1 MGMTVKHNKKANRK
15 VFSYKGDL
23 EKAMKQAEK
32 ELREKKNSQKR
43 VFLEW
48 QYKKAQKERDAYEQR
63 IEDLK
68 DFIELAKEK
77 LEEKNETDK

>member
-1 MGMTVKHNKKANRK
+1 MGMTVKHDKKANRK
-15 VFSYKGDL
+15 VFTYKGDL

-32 ELREKKNSQKR
+32 ELREKANSQKR

-48 QYKKAQKERDAYEQR
+48 QYKKTQKERDAYEQR

-77 LEEKNETDK
+77 LEEKNEADK

>member
-1 MGMTVKHNKKANRK
+1 MTVKHNKKANRK